1 MVGRPFV
8 PPRDGRFYLLQA
20 HRQPLAENIIA
31 HFIDEFTAQGD
42 LVVDP
47 FVASDAIVRAALQ
60 RGRRILAADSNPLVA
75 WTVRMEASLPG
86 GREINGALLRLGDA
100 RKEGETLRTMLDKL
114 YASQCAQCG
123 GPVSVDYFL
132 RRMVEPKTPGG
143 ESSLPAEKIYT
154 CPTCGARRDDAT
166 ELDRQRAINAAPRSL
181 SYHVLVQRL
190 IADDPAN
197 TSAIK
202 RMLGYYTPRNLNA
215 LATITQKLDADFK
228 DDAAR
233 PILSALVLHAL
244 DVGTS
249 LYRAP
254 DALPTRDIPD
264 QFVEMN
270 IWRALETA
278 ARGLSER
285 PPALRLA
292 HGPAQVLKSTAPS
305 AFIAQGGARFL
316 VENAP
321 GARAALILTSPA
333 RLDPSFWELSF
344 LWTRWLLGK
353 PAAAALVPLLDDKR
367 QRWSWYGDALTNAL
381 ADAAKL
387 ARDDA
392 PFVVAFPS
400 GSHAMIEALMLAA
413 SPVFS
418 LQDFAFRPDRGAEH
432 STEWGALRGDY
443 QVIWKR
449 ADTLVTPANAN
460 ALASKIRSG
469 SLSALREILDA
480 RGEPLAYS
488 WVHHAGLE
496 KLARENIL
504 AETVAAKYREG
515 DNAFQYLR
523 HRMEEGFKEGY
534 IHDID
539 HWAEKERVLWMR
551 REDSTRQV
559 TEDDFATRVERVVR
573 AILEQA
579 PTFSRAELD
588 DRVLARFGGLLTPE
602 IELVEMCAAAHAD
615 LQDGEWVLRRED
627 AGAWLAQARTLATR
641 LGEHLGFQVL
651 PSTGDF
657 DLVWGIE
664 KIIPGSASGSVREE
678 RIHEDVYALFLRER
692 IDFRALLA
700 IQTAPLHGLVLLPE
714 TQIELTRERLRREPR
729 WVKKL
734 ERGGLTFLR
743 VPMMELLLR
752 ETFASRPEFQLAW
765 GLEPPLAQGQE
776 QLQLL

>member
-1 MVGRPFV
+1 MTGTPFL
-8 PPRDGRFYLLQA
+8 PARDGRFYLLQA
-20 HRQPLAENIIA
+20 HRQPLAENVIA
-31 HFIDEFTAQGD
+31 HFIDEFTAPGD
-42 LVVDP
+42 LIVDP
-47 FVASDAIVRAALQ
+47 FVASDAIVRAALE

-86 GREINGALLRLGDA
+86 AREINGALSRLGDA
-100 RKEGETLRTMLDKL
+100 RKEGETLRAALEKL

-143 ESSLPAEKIYT
+143 ESSLPSEKIYT
-154 CPTCGARRDDAT
+154 CPTCGTRRDDAT
-166 ELDRQRAINAAPRSL
+166 ELDRQRAHNAAPRGL

-197 TSAIK
+197 SPAIK

-215 LATITQKLDADFK
+215 LATITQKLDADFL

-254 DALPTRDIPD
+254 GALPTRDLPD

-292 HGPAQVLKSTAPS
+292 PNPAHVLKSASPA
-305 AFIAQGGARFL
+305 AFLGQGGARFL
-316 VENAP
+316 AEHAP

-333 RLDPSFWELSF
+333 RLDPAFWELSF

-353 PAAAALVPLLDDKR
+353 NAAAPLEPLLDDKR

-387 ARDDA
+387 AREDA
-392 PFVVAFPS
+392 PFVVSFPA
-400 GSHAMIEALMLAA
+400 GSHAMIEALTLAA
-413 SPVFS
+413 SPVFA
-418 LQDFAFRPDRGAEH
+418 LDDFAFRPDRGADR

-449 ADTLVTPANAN
+449 ADTLVSPVPSN
-460 ALASKIRSG
+460 ALASKIRAA

-496 KLARENIL
+496 KLARENVL
-504 AETVAAKYREG
+504 AETIAAKYREG
-515 DNAFQYLR
+515 DNAFQFLR

-539 HWAEKERVLWMR
+539 HWADKDRVLWMR
-551 REDSTRQV
+551 REDSSHPDTG
-559 TEDDFATRVERVVR
+559 DDLVTRVEQVVR
-573 AILEQA
+573 ASLEQA
-579 PTFSRAELD
+579 STLSTAELE

-602 IELVEMCAAAHAD
+602 IELVDLCARAHAE
-615 LQDGEWVLRRED
+615 LQAGRWVLRRED

-641 LGEHLGFQVL
+641 LGEHLGFQVEQ
-651 PSTGDF
+651 SAGQF
-657 DLVWGIE
+657 DLAWGIE
-664 KIIPGSASGSVREE
+664 KIIPGSASGAVRQE
-678 RIHEDVYALFLRER
+678 RIHEEVYAFFLRER
-692 IDFRALLA
+692 VDFRALLA
-700 IQTAPLHGLVLLPE
+700 VPLAPLHGLVILPE
-714 TQIELTRERLRREPR
+714 TQVDLVRERLRREPR

-743 VPMMELLLR
+743 VAMIELLLR